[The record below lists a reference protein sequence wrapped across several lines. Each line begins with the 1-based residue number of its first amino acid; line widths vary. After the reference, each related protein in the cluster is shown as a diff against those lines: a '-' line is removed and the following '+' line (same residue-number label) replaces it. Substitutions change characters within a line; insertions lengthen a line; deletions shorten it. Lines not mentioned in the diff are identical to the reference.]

1 MSVSKTVA
9 LSYEVWI
16 LSLVGFSDREG
27 WLQVNDRGVR
37 TIIPGGKS
45 LSDQA
50 SEKDPPPMVRPDVGA
65 DTVEE
70 TRDQNV
76 PMMPKPP
83 IKVRLAC
90 FFNFI
95 LANSIESVNYLVS
108 TALFPNLV
116 IMSHFDFDNSLYTD
130 F

>member
-1 MSVSKTVA
+1 MDS
-9 LSYEVWI
+9 LSH
-16 LSLVGFSDREG
+16 LSFSLLGLSDGEG
-27 WLQVNDRGVR
+27 WWQVNGREVR

-50 SEKDPPPMVRPDVGA
+50 AEKDPPPMVRPDVGA

-70 TRDQNV
+70 TRGQNI

-90 FFNFI
+90 FFFNLFWP
-95 LANSIESVNYLVS
+95 
-108 TALFPNLV
+108 TALKVLIVWCQQLFFPNL
-116 IMSHFDFDNSLYTD
+116 ISHHVTF
-130 F
+130 